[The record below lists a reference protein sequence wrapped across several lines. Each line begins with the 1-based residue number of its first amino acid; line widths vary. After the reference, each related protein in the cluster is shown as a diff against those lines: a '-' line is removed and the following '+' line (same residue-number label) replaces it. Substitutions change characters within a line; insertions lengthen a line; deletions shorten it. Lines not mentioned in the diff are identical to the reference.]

1 MAEYKAIHGT
11 LFQHK
16 TSDPLAAGV
25 ENGTWASGPAMNTA
39 RGIGM
44 SGGPSTSSIVAGG
57 YQPPGNTYSASSETF
72 NGSAWTTAPNMN
84 EVVTE
89 PGGFATSSEAA
100 IAAGGYT
107 TASPAGTRATT
118 EEFDGSSWT
127 EVNDM
132 NEGRSSIQGTS
143 WGTTTAGAIA
153 AGVDG
158 GSPGT
163 NETLLEYWN
172 GTAWSEQAD
181 LNLGRRDA
189 GGAGTQTAAIVG
201 AGMSGSPYP
210 GTITSNTETW
220 NGSAWTEVAEMNN
233 AQRAFGGS
241 FGTSTSAIFAG
252 GQPPEVTD
260 TEFWDGTSWTEI
272 GNMSTARSGGMG
284 FGLSTDGYAY
294 GDNGR
299 STAGERFV
307 AAAITDSIQ
316 TNGQIFYRS
325 DTGDF
330 KVSLTQFGTG
340 AFSSGTNLPG
350 VRDYTRGIGIQTAA
364 LCMGGTNTSPSYAE
378 ANDTL
383 SYDGSAWTELAAFN
397 TTRANGIWAA
407 DGTQTAAIMA
417 GGEPPALSDT
427 ETWDGS
433 SWTEVNNL
441 NTARDNCTSTSE
453 GTSTASLAF
462 MGGTPAPNTA
472 KTELWD
478 GSSWTEVGDLNT
490 SRERGSGGG
499 SSTAAI
505 AIDGAQ
511 APNVANPDGVSYT
524 EIWDGT
530 SWTEVADTNTAH
542 YYGAGWG
549 TTTSALIVGTNPAN
563 NVVEQWNGSAWSEV
577 AEMSANRILHGG
589 GTGGSG
595 NLSGIVHGGDSPP
608 YSAAVEEWNIPQS
621 ISNLTITD

>member
-25 ENGTWASGPAMNTA
+25 ENGTWSSGPAMNTA

-143 WGTTTAGAIA
+143 WGTATAGAIA

-172 GTAWSEQAD
+172 GTSWSEQAD

-252 GQPPEVTD
+252 GQPPEVAD
-260 TEFWDGTSWTEI
+260 TEFWNGTSWTEI
-272 GNMSTARSGGMG
+272 NNMSTARSGGMG

-307 AAAITDSIQ
+307 AAAITDSIK
-316 TNGQIFYRS
+316 TNGQAFYRS

-330 KVSLTQFGTG
+330 KVSLTQYGTG
-340 AFSSGTNLPG
+340 AWATGGSMPSG
-350 VRDYTRGIGIQTAA
+350 R
-364 LCMGGTNTSPSYAE
+364 S
-378 ANDTL
+378 ANPT
-383 SYDGSAWTELAAFN
+383 GA
-397 TTRANGIWAA
+397 
-407 DGTQTAAIMA
+407 GTQTASVVFGGNPA
-417 GGEPPALSDT
+417 GNVTLTYNGTAFATPGNNLNDGRYNSIGLGTSTAAFNVAGVPTTNPAPQSVAVESWNGSSWTEIAEVNTGRSALSAAGNSTTSSALVFAGETATAKVAIT
-427 ETWDGS
+427 ESWDGS
-433 SWTEVNNL
+433 SWSEVADM
-441 NTARDNCTSTSE
+441 NTARKQAGGFGTSTSAIVA
-453 GTSTASLAF
+453 GGYISTNSNAVES
-462 MGGTPAPNTA
+462 
-472 KTELWD
+472 
-478 GSSWTEVGDLNT
+478 
-490 SRERGSGGG
+490 
-499 SSTAAI
+499 
-505 AIDGAQ
+505 
-511 APNVANPDGVSYT
+511 
-524 EIWDGT
+524 WDGT
-530 SWTEVADTNTAH
+530 SWTEVAECTAKDNM
-542 YYGAGWG
+542 GECGVSGVLGQIFGGSPFVAV
-549 TTTSALIVGTNPAN
+549 TQ
-563 NVVEQWNGSAWSEV
+563 QWNGTSWTEV
-577 AEMSANRILHGG
+577 ADLSTARDQLA
-589 GTGGSG
+589 GTGNSTITA
-595 NLSGIVHGGDSPP
+595 LAAGGRTPGG
-608 YSAAVEEWNIPQS
+608 AVANTEEWTVPES